1 MFRKRKRPEAEI
13 PAASMA
19 DIAFTLMI
27 FFLLATTFD
36 VDTGIGLVLPPPV
49 EDTEVVKV
57 RKENITNV
65 LVNAAGEVLLDGDLV
80 LVSQIKEIVK
90 SKIKENDKLIISVK
104 TDRETSYRTYIDV
117 MDQLKQVYNELREE
131 YARQKFGGGLAQL
144 TKRQLEEVRQTV
156 PQRISLAEPEK
167 TF

>member
-13 PAASMA
+13 PSASMA
-19 DIAFTLMI
+19 DISFMLMI

-49 EDTEVVKV
+49 EDTEQVKV

-90 SKIKENDKLIISVK
+90 SKIKENDKLILSVK

-131 YARQKFGGGLAQL
+131 YARQKFGRGLSQL
-144 TKRQLEEVRQTV
+144 TKLQLEEVREKV